1 MSKCTTC
8 RSSCRKTTTVYVDS
22 EHGLKRARV
31 CNTCVVQT
39 VRLFMGAAPSLC
51 NCGEPATTC
60 RGCASKQHTKTKVKL
75 LKRAVER
82 IMGMARIAALE
93 GNRLGEEI
101 FTQAANIIE
110 AEAKRNA

>member
-1 MSKCTTC
+1 MKKCTTC
-8 RSSCRKTTTVYVDS
+8 RSSCRTTTTVYIDTDS
-22 EHGLKRARV
+22 GLKRARV

-60 RGCASKQHTKTKVKL
+60 EGCVSKRRTRTKAAWFAPMV
-75 LKRAVER
+75 AR
-82 IMGMARIAALE
+82 IRGMATLADNGPCRDAFE
-93 GNRLGEEI
+93 
-101 FTQAANIIE
+101 QAANIIE